1 MGQGGSNLVDCVCDG
16 DIQGLKSK
24 LQQRKKEYNRLQFI
38 KKNRTLA
45 SNNHHHHQSNNND
58 GDEDED
64 EDEDGYEEDEALA
77 ELARVT
83 QHEVEDAMHAVV
95 SMEIHSAQ
103 QFQQAQIALELLFQA
118 QPSAWSSTVSNP
130 GIQWT
135 AAHRACVMGNLS
147 FLTFVFQ
154 RFDAFDM
161 QSRDAYGL
169 FPIDLVPPELLRTPE
184 QMANDAKLD
193 EPLTGDGHKLLV
205 PATARTRRNLAL
217 QILRQ
222 KKQEAEVQAIFEFMY
237 HEHPS
242 QRSSSSQSSSSP
254 SSSSSGSSPEE
265 EQAHV
270 HEKED
275 EKEDPG
281 VDSKDIK
288 STTTEATELHLDNQH
303 DNDCDTVR
311 MPTNS
316 YFVAFEPCTDHLAV
330 SATPASHIMGNVH
343 ERSSPLRLRY
353 CVPRVEEFLH
363 GYFQLIWRDGGATH
377 PRSDKPN
384 YDAHVLMRDEMFL
397 DPQCHPRAMDKVE
410 TRPHPHLQLQEGD
423 QDAGDDGLMNTR
435 MLPLRR
441 RQLEDQ
447 DPVLEG
453 CFPFDV
459 SHLPRDAVC
468 HVLFVACDKHLM
480 KRTVVLST
488 EGIALRDASGATNDG
503 MFDTLE
509 EYEDEN
515 EDDEED
521 DQQQH
526 ELANGYV
533 FYVGGEPFAHRNA
546 AFSGKSF
553 ADIDEFEEFVK
564 SLRSKTAPE
573 ATNDNGSDNSNSG
586 DDDEELQ
593 HRKEDTLR
601 HATTSGG
608 DAAMPAA
615 HEAGDEMQEDDNQL
629 EHEVVHETESGDEE
643 DDEESLNDAQHH
655 AEEEN
660 FASYDDENACERS

>member
-45 SNNHHHHQSNNND
+45 SNNHHHQSNNND
-58 GDEDED
+58 N
-64 EDEDGYEEDEALA
+64 EDGGRYEEDEALA
-77 ELARVT
+77 ELVRVT

-103 QFQQAQIALELLFQA
+103 QFQQAHIALELLFQA
-118 QPSAWSSTVSNP
+118 QPSAWSSTVSNAS
-130 GIQWT
+130 IQWT
-135 AAHRACVMGNLS
+135 AAHRACVTGNLS

-154 RFDAFDM
+154 RFDAFDT
-161 QSRDAYGL
+161 QSRDVYGL

-193 EPLTGDGHKLLV
+193 VPLTADGHKLLV

-222 KKQEAEVQAIFEFMY
+222 KKQEAEAQAIFEFMY

-242 QRSSSSQSSSSP
+242 QRSSSSSQ
-254 SSSSSGSSPEE
+254 SSSSSGASPEE
-265 EQAHV
+265 EEEAHA
-270 HEKED
+270 HEKEYKKD
-275 EKEDPG
+275 DPDVG
-281 VDSKDIK
+281 NNDNNDTKD
-288 STTTEATELHLDNQH
+288 TTEEAPEAHLDNQH
-303 DNDCDTVR
+303 DNDGDGDTVR
-311 MPTNS
+311 IYTNG
-316 YFVAFEPCTDHLAV
+316 YFVAFEPCNDRLVAST
-330 SATPASHIMGNVH
+330 ATPTSQVMGNAH
-343 ERSSPLRLRY
+343 ERSSPLRLKYR
-353 CVPRVEEFLH
+353 VPRVEEFLH

-397 DPQCHPRAMDKVE
+397 DSQCYPRALDKVE
-410 TRPHPHLQLQEGD
+410 TRLHPHLQLQGD
-423 QDAGDDGLMNTR
+423 QDAANDGLMNA
-435 MLPLRR
+435 MVSPLRR

-488 EGIALRDASGATNDG
+488 EGIALRDANGATHDEV
-503 MFDTLE
+503 FDTLE
-509 EYEDEN
+509 EDGDEN
-515 EDDEED
+515 EDDED
-521 DQQQH
+521 DEQLQH
-526 ELANGYV
+526 ELENGYV
-533 FYVGGEPFAHRNA
+533 FYVGGEPFAHRNV
-546 AFSGKSF
+546 AFAEQSF

-564 SLRSKTAPE
+564 ALRSRPTAE
-573 ATNDNGSDNSNSG
+573 ANKDSGSRNANDDQ
-586 DDDEELQ
+586 LQ
-593 HRKEDTLR
+593 HRKEDALR
-601 HATTSGG
+601 QATTSDD
-608 DAAMPAA
+608 DASATAA
-615 HEAGDEMQEDDNQL
+615 REAEAEIRDDDNQPQ
-629 EHEVVHETESGDEE
+629 HEVVHETESGG
-643 DDEESLNDAQHH
+643 DEESLNGAD
-655 AEEEN
+655 EEDP
-660 FASYDDENACERS
+660 ATDDDENACERS